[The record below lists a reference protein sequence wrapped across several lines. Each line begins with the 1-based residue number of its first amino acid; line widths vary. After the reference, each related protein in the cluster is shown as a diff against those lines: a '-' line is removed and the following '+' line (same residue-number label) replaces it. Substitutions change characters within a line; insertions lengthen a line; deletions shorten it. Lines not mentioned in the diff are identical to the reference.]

1 VVQRVSEEEVQPD
14 GRLHHFAADVEH
26 WLEQQAEAEPLSTRE
41 RMEGCGESVVASVVV
56 K

>member
-1 VVQRVSEEEVQPD
+1 VVERVREEEVQPD
-14 GRLHHFAADVEH
+14 GSLHRFDVDVEH